1 MRVVSTAMYGYRVQA
16 TVQLC
21 LDSTGVIMNLQ
32 EYVKFLFCVF
42 VVALAVTT
50 ARPDGPRIENSKDVE
65 KVRVTRGVLDFIF
78 GGLKSC
84 GGCQCGRPN
93 RGGARILGGEYTDTH
108 EFPWLANVH
117 VKSKL
122 VVSGVL
128 INDRYVMTAA
138 SQLIAATAPEIKV
151 SLGEYDRCHLD
162 ISSSN
167 VSVETVIP
175 FPEFNPESRSH
186 DLALLRLSQP
196 TKFERRI
203 SPVCMPN
210 PGSTYLG
217 QVGTLSGW
225 IEGKAVDASETRT
238 CRPRKLGLPVLGY
251 SECIK
256 SGVSLASFHDD
267 SGCIGVIGGNSLVC
281 ENDVGSSVL
290 YRSYADV
297 YDLVGIMSDVNKC
310 DDKPAGAVF
319 TRIGPHLD
327 WILQQTKDACYCTK

>member
-1 MRVVSTAMYGYRVQA
+1 MRVVSTAMSGYRVQA

-21 LDSTGVIMNLQ
+21 LDSSGVIMNLQ

-42 VVALAVTT
+42 VVVLAVTA
-50 ARPDGPRIENSKDVE
+50 ARPDGPRIENSEDVE

-175 FPEFNPESRSH
+175 FPEFNPESRGH